1 MGGDWCVDVSKFR
14 RCRNSLLKLHIHL
27 SEVIDDLKNAK
38 CKPPSAQARNAYDTG
53 AFQLNQ
59 SWYLTP
65 TKMTI
70 STLPALH
77 LTNWMLGWHLGL
89 ARHRVLQDTA
99 SSEVFHSYLPRAWS
113 NLKDRDQSWE
123 LSSSSKCRTW
133 SPRVDSSPRWP
144 RENAATAVGQQPK
157 GWDQQTWLSS
167 QQTWR

>member
-1 MGGDWCVDVSKFR
+1 M
-14 RCRNSLLKLHIHL
+14 LKLHIHL

-65 TKMTI
+65 TKTTI

-77 LTNWMLGWHLGL
+77 LTSWMLGWHLGL

-99 SSEVFHSYLPRAWS
+99 STEV
-113 NLKDRDQSWE
+113 KQI
-123 LSSSSKCRTW
+123 
-133 SPRVDSSPRWP
+133 
-144 RENAATAVGQQPK
+144 
-157 GWDQQTWLSS
+157 LSS
-167 QQTWR
+167 QSLVKPEGSRPVMRVEFKFKMQDVESLCRFESQVASWERSNSCWPTAKGMRPTNMAFKPANMEITTPKTQT